1 MSLNVETL
9 QLVHEAAAE
18 AFEAERLGDHA
29 TAGERWREA
38 ADLALKADGVDD
50 TVADKGEAI
59 QVLQALEKNLAEQG
73 KHAEVAVLLW
83 GNGMFDSRPSV
94 VKKVFEKVHNNHK
107 LIILGGSSLSKTFST
122 GVYFYLEWRRDS
134 YWTAVKLAA
143 PSEDHLYTNLF
154 SHLVALHK
162 GAVIPMTDDDA
173 NKVKVNET
181 DLFISMTDALPE
193 MRIQGVLC
201 KQSQISAGA
210 LRGHKPKPYRKPDHP
225 KYGNSTRI
233 FILIDEGTQVSPGAF
248 EDIRTTEASIDPN
261 MDTVKIVMPCNPEG
275 ITYKIVQMA
284 EPEEGWDA
292 EQVDTL
298 YEWTSKQGYPVLRLD
313 GKRFENVVERKTIF
327 PRMLTYDAFLTFL
340 KAGEHSATYWAKGR
354 GFPPLKDNAYTIIPP
369 SWVQSQRG
377 DPIYVGK
384 VENIAALDTA
394 LGGGDKAIFGVGRWG
409 EAAGWTM
416 LDGTVQWFVNR
427 ADPTQKINKHVC
439 VLDQLFQL
447 PKTTSTVEIIQ
458 EVMGRCKN
466 MGIPPE
472 NVVMD
477 SGGNAAGVWSH
488 AKSFWGDVLGVSNGT
503 AAAEERVL
511 SDDLLTAYEQFQLK
525 ATELWFALKKWL
537 DPVVC
542 AFLIQPTVPTSPL
555 FTQLTTRR
563 YYNVKGSK
571 VQVEAKDIYRAR
583 NHGVSPDEADVATLL
598 VEWCRQRGKVLPGI
612 MEKAKDDSRSSGNER
627 VSLKNADEPDTLGT
641 EAQWESNRLDL
652 DE

>member
-1 MSLNVETL
+1 MIALHEIQVI
-9 QLVHEAAAE
+9 HEAIAEAVEAARVGDDTTAAE
-18 AFEAERLGDHA
+18 
-29 TAGERWREA
+29 RWMEA
-38 ADLALKADGVDD
+38 ANLALMADDNEDRVQDKSEA
-50 TVADKGEAI
+50 VA
-59 QVLQALEKNLAEQG
+59 VLQALEKNLAEDG
-73 KHAEVAVLLW
+73 RFVEVAVLLW

-94 VKKVFEKVHNNHK
+94 VKKVFDAVHNNHK
-107 LIILGGSSLSKTFST
+107 LIILGGSSLSKTYSA
-122 GVYFYLEWRRDS
+122 GVYYYLQWRFDP

-181 DLFISMTDALPE
+181 DMFISMNDALPE

-201 KQSQISAGA
+201 KQSQVSAGA
-210 LRGHKPKPYRKPDHP
+210 MRGHKPKPYRKPNHP

-248 EDIRTTEASIDPN
+248 EDIKTTEASIDPF

-313 GKRFENVVERKTIF
+313 GKMFENVVQRKTIY
-327 PRMLTYDAFLTFL
+327 PRMLTYDAFLGFL

-369 SWVQSQRG
+369 SWVQTQRG
-377 DPIYVGK
+377 DPIYVGT
-384 VENIAALDTA
+384 VSNIAALDTA
-394 LGGGDKAIFGVGRWG
+394 LGGGDKAVFTVGRWG
-409 EAAGWTM
+409 EAAGWRKMNGETEWY
-416 LDGTVQWFVNR
+416 TNR
-427 ADPTQKINKHVC
+427 ADPTQKITKHVC
-439 VLDQLFQL
+439 VADQIFQL
-447 PKTTSTVEIIQ
+447 AKTPSTVEIVQ
-458 EVMGRCKN
+458 EVMGRCKQ

-477 SGGNAAGVWSH
+477 RGGNAAGVWSH
-488 AKSFWGDVLGVSNGT
+488 AKTFWGDVLGIDSG
-503 AAAEERVL
+503 ERASETNML
-511 SDDLLTAYEQFQLK
+511 SDDQMTAYDVCQLK
-525 ATELWFALKKWL
+525 ASELWFAFKRWL

-542 AFLIQPTVPTSPL
+542 AFLINPIVPTAPL

-563 YYNVKGSK
+563 YHNIKGGK
-571 VQVEAKDIYRAR
+571 VQVEAKEVYRAR
-583 NHGVSPDEADVATLL
+583 NSGASPDEGDTILLL
-598 VEWCRQRGKVLPGI
+598 VEWCRQRGKFLPGI
-612 MEKAKDDSRSSGNER
+612 MEKKVEDFDKDDYQK
-627 VSLKNADEPDTLGT
+627 VSIKNADEQESLGT
-641 EAQWESNRLDL
+641 EPEWQPNRLD
-652 DE
+652 E